1 MRLIAF
7 SLLVTVGLIAAE
19 TPAPSSIP
27 PPQTAGSGGGSKAQ
41 DTPVK
46 QKGLFDEVP
55 VVQAATLHMQTLDQ
69 VPANV
74 SVITASDIRNFGYR
88 TLGDALDGVR
98 GFYMTNDQI
107 YGYAG
112 TRGIS
117 VPGDYNSRFLVMIN
131 GHPMTDNIY
140 NSNGFFGQDFGL
152 DMDLVERI
160 EIIRGP
166 SSALYG
172 SNGMLANINIVT
184 KSPVD
189 HERVR
194 VSTEMDSLGERKT
207 IVSSSMDLG
216 HGANLLISGSIFNY
230 GSRDFFVSQYN
241 TPETNSG
248 IARGGNQKGYHSFAN
263 LIWRD
268 WRITTLFN
276 SRDNRPPLTWAPDAL
291 FNVQGNRVTDGRN
304 FAEAAYTH
312 NLANSSTVRWSLSYD
327 SYRYLDRSY
336 YAGDNGDID
345 GRTINKGDWIT
356 SQLSYSIPVAKK
368 GTFTFG
374 GVGRYELRTLQTYTF
389 VSPTPATEVDLNNPD
404 RTMGA
409 FSQVEYELS
418 SKVRVLGGLRY
429 DFSRNYN
436 RYLSPQAALVYQM
449 TPRTTHKLV
458 YGRPY
463 RNPSAFEQYYGDSAS
478 YTASGGLRQER
489 AQAVEY
495 SLERKV
501 AGRLSAI
508 ANVYQYRINDLIQ
521 ANALENGFQQYVNGE
536 NYRST
541 GVEFELSGV
550 VRERVQ
556 LSGSITRQKA
566 VSGVNRDWI
575 ANSPEHMGKLRA
587 ATPIFKNRLTISSML
602 NYIGE
607 RGTRDGG
614 TVKGFA
620 LVDFTATTNHLH
632 RQFDIQF
639 GLRNAL
645 DKSYLH
651 PIALAI
657 DRMPG
662 DGRTAYVK
670 LLWFME

>member
-1 MRLIAF
+1 MRMFALT
-7 SLLVTVGLIAAE
+7 LLVTAGLMAAE
-19 TPAPSSIP
+19 APDSSATPPPAPP
-27 PPQTAGSGGGSKAQ
+27 AGGGSKAQ
-41 DTPVK
+41 DVPVK
-46 QKGLFDEVP
+46 QKGLFEDVP
-55 VVQAATLHMQTLDQ
+55 VVQAATLHLQTLDQ

-74 SVITASDIRNFGYR
+74 SVITAADIRNFGYR

-117 VPGDYNSRFLVMIN
+117 VPGDYNTRFLVMIN

-166 SSALYG
+166 SSSLYG

-207 IVSSSMDLG
+207 IISSSMDLG

-230 GSRDFFVSQYN
+230 GSRNFFISQYN

-268 WRITTLFN
+268 WRFTTLFN

-291 FNVQGNRVTDGRN
+291 FNTQGNRVTDGRN

-312 NLANSSTVRWSLSYD
+312 NLSNGSTARWSLSYD

-336 YAGDNGDID
+336 YAGEKGNID
-345 GRTINKGDWIT
+345 GRTSNLGDWMT
-356 SQLSYSIPVAKK
+356 SQVSYSIPVAKK

-374 GVGRYELRTLQTYTF
+374 GVGRYELRTLQRYSL
-389 VSPTPATEVDLNNPD
+389 VSPAPEEQVHLNNPD
-404 RTMGA
+404 RTLGA
-409 FSQVEYELS
+409 FSQIEYELS

-429 DFSRNYN
+429 DTSRNYN
-436 RYLSPQAALVYQM
+436 SYLSPQAALVYQM

-489 AQAVEY
+489 AQAIEY

-521 ANALENGFQQYVNGE
+521 ANALDNGFQQYVNDQ

-550 VRERVQ
+550 VKERVQ
-556 LSGSITRQKA
+556 LSGSITQQKA
-566 VSGVNRDWI
+566 VSGVNRNWI

-587 ATPIFKNRLTISSML
+587 ATPVFKNRLTVSSMV

-607 RGTRDGG
+607 RAARDGG
-614 TVKGFA
+614 TVKSFA

-632 RQFDIQF
+632 RQFDIQV

-645 DKSYLH
+645 DKQYMH

-662 DGRTAYVK
+662 DGRMAYVK